1 MQPKNFSRK
10 LTSPPPPCP
19 AGDAVAELEAAYAAA
34 GMSAV

>member
-10 LTSPPPPCP
+10 PTLPPPPCP